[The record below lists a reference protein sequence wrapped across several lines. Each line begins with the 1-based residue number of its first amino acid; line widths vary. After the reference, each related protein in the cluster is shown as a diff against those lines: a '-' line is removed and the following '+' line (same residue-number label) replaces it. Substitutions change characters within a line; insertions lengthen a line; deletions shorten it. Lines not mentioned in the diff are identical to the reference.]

1 MTAASGIQCE
11 SWLCPNNGTLMKCV
25 LTETVLDLTGRKNE
39 NGEIESAAT
48 HFERT
53 ARRPY
58 TSKLKNA
65 TSNSCELTSSA

>member
-1 MTAASGIQCE
+1 
-11 SWLCPNNGTLMKCV
+11 MKCV